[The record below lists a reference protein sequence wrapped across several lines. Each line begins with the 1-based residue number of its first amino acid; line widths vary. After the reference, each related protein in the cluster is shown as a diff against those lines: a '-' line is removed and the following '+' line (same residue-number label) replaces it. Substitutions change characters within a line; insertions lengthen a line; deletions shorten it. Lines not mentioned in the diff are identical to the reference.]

1 MSEIT
6 VENKKIKNPKKR
18 HKNISING
26 TNNVG
31 GYLFILPLIII
42 FVVFLL
48 FSFYFLI
55 KNSFYKVTISFLEPE
70 FVGIKNY
77 KAVLGDPQF
86 FTALI
91 NTFLISVASI
101 FAGLTFGFIISVF
114 LGFKF
119 KGKKFFQSIFFIPA
133 MLPIAMVAAVFGSM
147 LEYKE
152 GAVNS
157 VLRFLGMGV
166 FAQRWLVDP
175 KLAMIS
181 VMSVSIYLVGI
192 PIMYYTADLA
202 TLNTSIFEAAIID
215 GAGLKDMIIA
225 ILFPLLKN
233 THKTITLSMFL
244 GSFREMERVYMM
256 TNGGPGG
263 STQIIG
269 TYIFNGTRSPGSN
282 LGIVSAAAVIIMIIA
297 FLIAFVQ
304 LKMYG
309 KSSAS

>member
-6 VENKKIKNPKKR
+6 VKQRKDHNLKKH
-18 HKNISING
+18 HKNVGING
-26 TNNVG
+26 KNNIG
-31 GYLFILPLIII
+31 GYLFILPLLII

-55 KNSFYKVTISFLEPE
+55 KNSFYRVTISFLNPKY
-70 FVGIKNY
+70 VGLNNY
-77 KAVLGDPQF
+77 KAVFGDPEF

-91 NTFLISVASI
+91 NTFLIAVASI

-114 LGFKF
+114 LGFAF

-147 LEYKE
+147 LEYRD
-152 GAVNS
+152 GALNS
-157 VLRFLGMGV
+157 FLRFFGLGG

-175 KLAMIS
+175 KLAMMS

-215 GAGLKDMIIA
+215 GAGLKDMMVS

-269 TYIFNGTRSPGSN
+269 TYIFTGARSPGSN
-282 LGIVSAAAVIIMIIA
+282 LGIVSAASVIIMIIA
-297 FLIAFVQ
+297 FIIAFLQ
-304 LKMYG
+304 LRMYG
-309 KSSAS
+309 KSTTS